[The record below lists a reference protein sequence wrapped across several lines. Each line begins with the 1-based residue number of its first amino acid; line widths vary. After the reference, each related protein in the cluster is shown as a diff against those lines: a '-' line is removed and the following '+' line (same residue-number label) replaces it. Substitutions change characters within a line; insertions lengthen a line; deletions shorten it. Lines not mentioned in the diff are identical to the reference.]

1 MGLVPELGRGW
12 NEEGRPSHGPHLA
25 SSGDSAMRWKVLS
38 AMMMSMPFSL
48 LVLSMISLQ
57 DTGATGGDQA
67 LQNDRAGKCL
77 EITYHAPL
85 PYSCKI
91 SSETHKG
98 YPRLRT
104 VVNLT
109 NTMGLPAPNSVE
121 CPWPR
126 TPETKCFAVQNGT

>member
-1 MGLVPELGRGW
+1 
-12 NEEGRPSHGPHLA
+12 
-25 SSGDSAMRWKVLS
+25 
-38 AMMMSMPFSL
+38 MMMSMPFSL

-57 DTGATGGDQA
+57 DTEAAGGNQ
-67 LQNDRAGKCL
+67 AGKCL

-91 SSETHKG
+91 SSETPKG

-109 NTMGLPAPNSVE
+109 NTTGHPAPDSVE

-126 TPETKCFAVQNGT
+126 TPETKCFTVQNGT